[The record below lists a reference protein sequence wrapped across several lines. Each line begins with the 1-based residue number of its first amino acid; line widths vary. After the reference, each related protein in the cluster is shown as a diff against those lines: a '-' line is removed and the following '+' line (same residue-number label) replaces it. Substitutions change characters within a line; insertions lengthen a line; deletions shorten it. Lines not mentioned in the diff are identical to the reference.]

1 MYMCNPRKSMTLNG
15 RLEDITYTMQIDMSN
30 TQIQAFNIE
39 DGILSSDSN
48 FFLILIKF
56 LGISRKIVQ

>member
-39 DGILSSDSN
+39 DGILSSDGN

>member
-39 DGILSSDSN
+39 DGILSSDGN

-56 LGISRKIVQ
+56 LDISGKIVQ